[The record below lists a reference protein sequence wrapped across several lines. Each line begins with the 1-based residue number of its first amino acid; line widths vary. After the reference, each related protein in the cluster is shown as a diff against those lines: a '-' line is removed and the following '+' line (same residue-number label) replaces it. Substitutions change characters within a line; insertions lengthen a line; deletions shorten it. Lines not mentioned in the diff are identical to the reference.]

1 MLERQPLGPYDF
13 DALCF
18 RIDWL
23 VGVFLRYSQMRP
35 GNGAFSTVLQTLQ
48 LAKLQIKD
56 LNNDIYQGYLPKK
69 LFSGCRGR
77 PSFQIPKQQLE
88 MFLEYK
94 FTVRQIS
101 EMLGVSMSIVN
112 RRLVEYELLTS
123 QTYSTLTDEHLDQV
137 TEEIITEF
145 PNSGYRRM
153 TGYLRARGIYVQQH
167 RIRESMRRSDPE
179 GVLLR
184 ALQLTP
190 CMRRTYSVAYIW
202 YTGKFGQ
209 TKGKFCHKWQHLWLL
224 AHPIKFGQFYKNSIF
239 G

>member
-1 MLERQPLGPYDF
+1 
-13 DALCF
+13 
-18 RIDWL
+18 
-23 VGVFLRYSQMRP
+23 
-35 GNGAFSTVLQTLQ
+35 
-48 LAKLQIKD
+48 
-56 LNNDIYQGYLPKK
+56 
-69 LFSGCRGR
+69 
-77 PSFQIPKQQLE
+77 

-202 YTGKFGQ
+202 YMGKFGQ
-209 TKGKFCHKWQHLWLL
+209 TKGKFCHKWQHLWWL